1 MRKTSLLTSVLLAI
15 ILIGGMANL
24 LVTFRYLQ
32 VLRSAE
38 RAQLQAR
45 RLEAQ
50 VNLINRNLAVAR
62 NMAGEALDF
71 SRKNPG
77 METLLKSHT
86 PLLQR
91 LGLVETPGTPKKP

>member
-15 ILIGGMANL
+15 ILIGGLANL

-32 VLRSAE
+32 VLGSAE

-50 VNLINRNLAVAR
+50 VNLVNRNLAVAR

-86 PLLQR
+86 PLL
-91 LGLVETPGTPKKP
+91 ETPGTPKKP